1 MRKASLVLLLMI
13 MFLAG
18 TVVVAA
24 QADDMGMN
32 IKEKYEEE
40 KEKYMEAREK
50 FLESKKKY
58 KDMRNQFT
66 FNNAKRYL
74 NGGCNVA
81 EKWLE
86 RFRNFLERSKI
97 DEEKKMELMAEIDD
111 HMATIE
117 NYRLKIDES
126 ETPEELRNTAREMNQ
141 AWIEMRIRLRA
152 MVGEVAAYRIENV
165 IERAEN
171 VSVRL
176 ENKIAVMAGY
186 GIDTSP
192 FESLLEEYNEHLQNA
207 REYLQASINL
217 FESGDIAEGN
227 KELRKSTNEIKKAFG
242 VIREFMKEMQKVR
255 AGNVFYGYESGEV
268 WAYGNGTAEI
278 RGSVVVNVRGN
289 GTLIVSPAE
298 AIVTVVGFGSS
309 EEENGMAVF
318 EGEGRAVVRG
328 ENITVSI
335 TGNNISLFAKGKG
348 TLMLEGEGIYRV
360 KKLPEEEMIQ
370 QEYNETTDVCFGVC

>member
-1 MRKASLVLLLMI
+1 
-13 MFLAG
+13 
-18 TVVVAA
+18 
-24 QADDMGMN
+24 
-32 IKEKYEEE
+32 
-40 KEKYMEAREK
+40 
-50 FLESKKKY
+50 
-58 KDMRNQFT
+58 
-66 FNNAKRYL
+66 
-74 NGGCNVA
+74 
-81 EKWLE
+81 
-86 RFRNFLERSKI
+86 
-97 DEEKKMELMAEIDD
+97 MELMAEIDD